1 MRARM
6 SVGGDPRAISLIGV
20 PIDKALMVVR
30 DEHLPL
36 RARQFARALLAYAGS
51 VEDDLMTAL
60 AICVGACVDRIGEDM
75 IDGDVAWVDPA
86 DFCQI
91 AFNCDPPFA
100 SNSDPASV
108 RNGAETG
115 GAEPHI
121 AEQSRSWRTASG

>member
-1 MRARM
+1 MRAWM

-51 VEDDLMTAL
+51 VEGDLMTAL

-75 IDGDVAWVDPA
+75 IEGTALL
-86 DFCQI
+86 QGI
-91 AFNCDPPFA
+91 AVCGHCG
-100 SNSDPASV
+100 
-108 RNGAETG
+108 RKL
-115 GAEPHI
+115 
-121 AEQSRSWRTASG
+121 RTHY